1 MPSAPL
7 LIVIAGPTAV
17 GKTSVAIDV
26 ALHFDCDI
34 VSADSR
40 QLYNELKIG
49 TAAPNAK
56 QLSLVKHHMVGQLSL
71 TEGYDVSKYET
82 EVLNLLSSLFSQKPY
97 VLLTGGSGLY
107 IQAVCEGLD
116 DLPDS
121 DPQIRKDLRKTY
133 ELEGVASLRAMLK
146 KLDPEYFTMVDPAN
160 PNRLLRA
167 LEVCLTTGKPFT
179 SFRKKK
185 AVTRNF
191 NILKI
196 GLDLPRAELHNR
208 INSRVDQMM
217 TDGLES
223 EARNFH
229 PQRLL
234 NALNTVGYKELF
246 EYFDG
251 NYSLNEAIEK
261 IKTNTRRYARRQLTW
276 FHKDKEMIWC
286 NPVSH
291 EVISLID
298 NFLVD
303 QVRDIKV
310 PHA

>member
-1 MPSAPL
+1 MPPAPL

-40 QLYNELKIG
+40 QFFNELKIG
-49 TAAPNAK
+49 TAAPSAE
-56 QLSLVKHHMVGQLSL
+56 QLGLVKHHLVGQLSL

-82 EVLNLLSSLFSQKPY
+82 EVLNLLPSLFLQKPY
-97 VLLTGGSGLY
+97 AVLSGGSGLY
-107 IQAVCEGLD
+107 IQAVCEGFD

-121 DPQIRKDLRKTY
+121 DPQIRKDLREKY
-133 ELEGVASLRAMLK
+133 ENEGIASLRSMLK
-146 KLDPEYFTMVDPAN
+146 ILDPGYFAKVDPAN

-167 LEVCLTTGKPFT
+167 LEVCLTTGKPFS

-185 AVTRNF
+185 AVSRNF

-208 INSRVDQMM
+208 INTRVDQMM
-217 TDGLES
+217 ADGLET
-223 EARNFH
+223 EARNFY
-229 PQRLL
+229 PQRHL

-251 NYSLNEAIEK
+251 NCSLSEAIEK

-286 NPVSH
+286 NPVSQ
-291 EVISLID
+291 EVIAVID
-298 NFLVD
+298 NFLED
-303 QVRDIKV
+303 QKKEKS
-310 PHA
+310 

>member
-1 MPSAPL
+1 MPPAPL

-17 GKTSVAIDV
+17 GKTSVAIDI

-40 QLYNELKIG
+40 QFFNELKIG
-49 TAAPNAK
+49 TAAPSAE
-56 QLSLVKHHMVGQLSL
+56 QLGLVKHHLVGQLSL
-71 TEGYDVSKYET
+71 NEGYDVSKYET
-82 EVLNLLSSLFSQKPY
+82 EVLNLLPSLFSQKPY
-97 VLLTGGSGLY
+97 AVLTGGSGLY
-107 IQAVCEGLD
+107 IQAVCEGFD

-121 DPQIRKDLRKTY
+121 DPQIRKDLREKY
-133 ELEGVASLRAMLK
+133 ENEGIASLRSMLK
-146 KLDPEYFTMVDPAN
+146 MLDPEYFATVDPAN

-167 LEVCLTTGKPFT
+167 LEVCLTTGKPFS

-185 AVTRNF
+185 AVSRNF

-196 GLDLPRAELHNR
+196 GLDLPRAELHHR
-208 INSRVDQMM
+208 INARVDQMM
-217 TDGLES
+217 ADGLET
-223 EARNFH
+223 EARNFY
-229 PQRLL
+229 PQRHL

-251 NYSLNEAIEK
+251 NCSLSEAIEK

-286 NPVSH
+286 NPVSQ
-291 EVISLID
+291 EVIAVID
-298 NFLVD
+298 NFLED
-303 QVRDIKV
+303 QVKDI
-310 PHA
+310 